1 MGRPQPEGQLAM
13 TDIATEPA
21 EPDTSATDADETP
34 PAGTGTPGGAENGA
48 EGESGGE
55 DNDSEHR
62 GRAGQYRQ
70 RAQAAEGRVTELE
83 AQSADHVAT
92 IERLQRLHV
101 EQAVAAT
108 GVKPAAVF
116 AVAELADLLDDT
128 GLPDADKVTAAV
140 EAAREQLGVARVVAP
155 PSRQFGMRSGAGT
168 PPPKRDGWAD
178 AFAPRSE

>member
-1 MGRPQPEGQLAM
+1 M
-13 TDIATEPA
+13 
-21 EPDTSATDADETP
+21 
-34 PAGTGTPGGAENGA
+34 
-48 EGESGGE
+48 
-55 DNDSEHR
+55 
-62 GRAGQYRQ
+62 
-70 RAQAAEGRVTELE
+70 TELE

-140 EAAREQLGVARVVAP
+140 EAAREQLGVGRAAP

-168 PPPKRDGWAD
+168 PPPKRDGWVG
-178 AFAPRSE
+178 AFAPSSE